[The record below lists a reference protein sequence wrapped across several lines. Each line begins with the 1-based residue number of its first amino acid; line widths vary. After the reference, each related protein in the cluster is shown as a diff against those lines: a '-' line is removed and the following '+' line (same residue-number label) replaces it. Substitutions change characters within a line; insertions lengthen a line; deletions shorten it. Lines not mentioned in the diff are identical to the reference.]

1 MDIKILYWEINSSSI
16 GLKKLEPKQIQ
27 SSGKKKKK
35 WGGYW
40 SLGLTG
46 SGAGASRAGDLENL
60 WDGKGQGSVHSPG
73 GDIRMGVQSLQEIGI

>member
-16 GLKKLEPKQIQ
+16 GLKKLEPIQIQ
-27 SSGKKKKK
+27 SSEKKK
-35 WGGYW
+35 WDRYW

-60 WDGKGQGSVHSPG
+60 WDGKGQGSVHSSG
-73 GDIRMGVQSLQEIGI
+73 GDIRMGVWSLQEIGI